1 MMPENRIIV
10 FVCEHGAAKSI
21 IAATYWNKFA
31 QEQGVRIQCLARGT
45 NPDIALSSYAVAG
58 LHEDGQI
65 PNQLTPQKL
74 LPEEV
79 SAAERVIAFCDL
91 PEVDSKKTNIE
102 YWENVPAVSEDYG
115 KARDIIVAKLQAM
128 IKDLA

>member
-1 MMPENRIIV
+1 MSENRIIV

-21 IAATYWNKFA
+21 IAATYWNKYA
-31 QEQGVRIQCLARGT
+31 QEQGARIQGLAT
-45 NPDIALSSYAVAG
+45 AYPDIALASYAVAS
-58 LHEDGQI
+58 LLEDGLI

-91 PEVDSKKTNIE
+91 QEVDSKKTNIE

-115 KARDIIVAKLQAM
+115 KAHDIIVAKLQAM
-128 IKDLA
+128 MKDLV

>member
-1 MMPENRIIV
+1 MSENRIIV

-21 IAATYWNKFA
+21 IAATYWNKYA
-31 QEQGVRIQCLARGT
+31 QQQGVRIQGLARGT
-45 NPDIALSSYAVAG
+45 YPDIALSGYAAAG
-58 LHEDGQI
+58 LLEDGLI

-91 PEVDSKKTNIE
+91 REVDSKKTNIE

-115 KARDIIVAKLQAM
+115 KARDIIVANLQAM
-128 IKDLA
+128 MKDLA